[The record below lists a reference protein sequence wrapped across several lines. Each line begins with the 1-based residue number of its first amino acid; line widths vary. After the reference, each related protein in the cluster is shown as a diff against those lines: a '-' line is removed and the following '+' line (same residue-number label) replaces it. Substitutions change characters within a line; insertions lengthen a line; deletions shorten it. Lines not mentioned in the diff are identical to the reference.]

1 MLRRY
6 TKVTVLILTIIVLAI
21 DGYFVYVFYQNP
33 QNFPILGDG
42 VRDVASAAA
51 DDAAVEEVS
60 SRASITAVVHHA
72 TSANIV
78 DNSTYI
84 DHPLINNNPDAV
96 LLATRVR
103 DQDEGASDAHPIGV
117 WYDAN
122 RGGKWAIFNQDLAA
136 IPKGAIFNVTFS
148 EGPGEAVF
156 VHRAISA
163 NTVDNSTYIDH
174 PLANNNLDA
183 VLTVTPNWNP
193 GGGTGIYNVH
203 PVGVWYDDAEEKW
216 AILNQDLAPMPK
228 RAAFDV
234 AVSDGTT
241 PAK

>member
-1 MLRRY
+1 LEKSSGEKP
-6 TKVTVLILTIIVLAI
+6 KVKSITSIIAKHVVTHHVLILTIIVLAI

-84 DHPLINNNPDAV
+84 DHPLINNN
-96 LLATRVR
+96 
-103 DQDEGASDAHPIGV
+103 
-117 WYDAN
+117 
-122 RGGKWAIFNQDLAA
+122 
-136 IPKGAIFNVTFS
+136 
-148 EGPGEAVF
+148 
-156 VHRAISA
+156 
-163 NTVDNSTYIDH
+163 
-174 PLANNNLDA
+174 LDA